1 MREENISLHSF
12 VARVR
17 ASSSA
22 VVVARARGSSRAW
35 GAHLIANAVARIFFW
50 VFRACAVSTT
60 TTTCGDAI
68 AIARDVMMVCAH
80 ISIIVARARDA
91 PRVVGGVARRGW
103 IRINSNPPPTPSW
116 GFTCENPRGGRRALD
131 VLEMARVARGVCGRG

>member
-1 MREENISLHSF
+1 MGGAPYRE
-12 VARVR
+12 RRR
-17 ASSSA
+17 AY
-22 VVVARARGSSRAW
+22 
-35 GAHLIANAVARIFFW
+35 LFW
-50 VFRACAVSTT
+50 VFRACAVSTTT

-103 IRINSNPPPTPSW
+103 INSNPPPTPSW